1 MRDVVFGEQSKQQ
14 PRAIPEQVPAS
25 RNRYAS
31 LEQIRSSRHRYQHH
45 HRRPHRTQPYGLP
58 RRIAVLHCAVNR
70 KRTPLHRNQCVI
82 QVTPPSAV
90 AQRVPLSQATIPC
103 CGSSKRMETTAPVST
118 VEFAASETSLQC
130 SPPSD
135 EWKSAPPLPPAQ
147 TSFPMTA
154 TARKVMGCSSSTRVH
169 WPAAIERSRWPS
181 GPIRHCGLDPLSA
194 WIPTR
199 ALPNIT
205 GAPGC
210 SCTCAASL
218 SANELWRRTSGTK
231 ALPTPPTA
239 PGVACGP
246 VAREATPVAGA
257 VGNSSVALR
266 ATAVG
271 GGTVPACAAAVPCGA
286 ALASA
291 SGARGVAAAS
301 CDS

>member
-103 CGSSKRMETTAPVST
+103 CGSSKRMEATAPVST
-118 VEFAASETSLQC
+118 LEFAASETSLQC

-147 TSFPMTA
+147 TSFPMAA

-181 GPIRHCGLDPLSA
+181 GPMRHCGLAALTECVA
-194 WIPTR
+194 
-199 ALPNIT
+199 AGVLPNAN
-205 GAPGC
+205 GAAR
-210 SCTCAASL
+210 CTACAASL
-218 SANELWRRTSGTK
+218 SANVLWGRTSGTI
-231 ALPTPPTA
+231 ALFMSPTA
-239 PGVACGP
+239 PAVACEG
-246 VAREATPVAGA
+246 VVCGEGCTAGA
-257 VGNSSVALR
+257 GGNWSAALR
-266 ATAVG
+266 APV
-271 GGTVPACAAAVPCGA
+271 VCAGPFLAGAAIARCGA